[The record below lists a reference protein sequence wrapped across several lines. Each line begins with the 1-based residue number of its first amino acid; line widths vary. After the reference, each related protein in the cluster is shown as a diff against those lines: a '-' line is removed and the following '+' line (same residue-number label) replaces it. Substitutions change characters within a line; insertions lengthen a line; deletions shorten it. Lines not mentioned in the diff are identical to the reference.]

1 MKITLS
7 TRRYSG
13 ELVIKDGNTTLEI
26 DAIDGGE
33 ASWEIID
40 QLTDV
45 TLEMFEFNNR
55 TRNDF
60 VMNFAR
66 KYMTSDDVERLI
78 DSLKNEYTT
87 T

>member
-1 MKITLS
+1 MKITLNA
-7 TRRYSG
+7 RRWVG

-26 DAIDGGE
+26 DAVNGGE
-33 ASWEIID
+33 ANWEIID

-45 TLEMFEFNNR
+45 ALEMFEFNNR
-55 TRNDF
+55 TRNEF

-66 KYMTSDDVERLI
+66 KYMTADDVERLI

>member
-1 MKITLS
+1 MEITLS

>member
-7 TRRYSG
+7 ARRWSG

-26 DAIDGGE
+26 DAIDSGE

-45 TLEMFEFNNR
+45 ALEMFEFNNR
-55 TRNDF
+55 TRNEF

-78 DSLKNEYTT
+78 DSLTQEYVSH
-87 T
+87 